1 MSSKYNNLKK
11 RLTKKILDINFDG
24 RFLSVYLMIAVIFL
38 YLISGLFELQLVSGR
53 KNLLAATRTSQSTE
67 LIIPPRGLIYDSND
81 QILAYNAPSY
91 SLYIEKSL
99 LQVDKEREVITKLA
113 ESFGREPND
122 LLDTYRSQAYSAG
135 NTENDIKI
143 ITGIDSD
150 SYFKGLG
157 IVSSLKG
164 VRLESEN
171 LRTYRDAPYFSNI
184 LGYIGKPNEL
194 DLVDGVYTISK
205 VGKDG
210 VEKVYDEY
218 LRGKAGKEVLQ
229 KKYLE
234 GTETT
239 FIQEVAKSGDNVHLT
254 IDGQWQKKLSEIMQE
269 RLEVLG
275 AFASAGVVMDSN
287 TGEIKAMVS
296 LPNYDNNLFVDAIK
310 NEQYTSLLSDPRSPL
325 INRPIALQLPSGSI
339 YKIVGASAALEERV
353 ITSGTVINSEG
364 CMKLS
369 AGVEFCEADKKVLG
383 DLTVVSAL
391 SKSSNLFF
399 CKVAMRM
406 NSQADGIDTI
416 LTYARDYGL
425 GQKTGVDLLGEQ
437 IGSLPSPELKKKLFN
452 ENWYVG
458 DDCNSIIGQGLL
470 TVTPLQMTVAVSAV
484 NNGGNILKPQVLSK
498 IVDQEGNVVKE
509 MTPETVR
516 KVAVSET
523 NLETIKQGMRSAAE
537 EGSASLLKGLPGDII
552 MKTGSADAAELIN
565 GKLYEGAH
573 SWVTGC
579 FNDNGNDYCFV
590 FMQQWGGRGFQTV
603 PIVKKFVNC
612 VQQDFASKCQDI
624 N

>member
-1 MSSKYNNLKK
+1 MLSKYKKLKQIFLE
-11 RLTKKILDINFDG
+11 RFSDINFDG
-24 RFLSVYLMIAVIFL
+24 RFLSVYLLIFIIFA
-38 YLISGLFELQLVSGR
+38 YLFSGLFELQLVSGR
-53 KNLLAATRTSQSTE
+53 QNLLAATRTSQSTE

-91 SLYIEKSL
+91 TLYVEKSSL
-99 LQVDKEREVITKLA
+99 PVDKEREVITELA
-113 ESFGREPND
+113 EVFGREPDD
-122 LLDTYRSQAYSAG
+122 LLDTYRSQAYFPG
-135 NTENDIKI
+135 NTDSDIKI
-143 ITGIDSD
+143 LSGINSD

-157 IVSSLKG
+157 KVASMKG

-171 LRTYRDAPYFSNI
+171 LRTYRDASYFSNI
-184 LGYIGKPNEL
+184 VGYIGKPNEQ
-194 DLVDGVYTISK
+194 DLVDGVYSISK

-210 VEKVYDEY
+210 VEKVYDDY

-229 KKYLE
+229 KQYLE

-239 FIQEVAKSGDNVHLT
+239 FIQEVAESGDNIHLT

-310 NEQYTSLLSDPRSPL
+310 TEQYKRLLSDPRSPL

-339 YKIVGASAALEERV
+339 YKIVGASAALEEGV

-406 NSQADGIDTI
+406 NTQTEGIETI

-437 IGSLPSPELKKKLFN
+437 VGSLPSPELKKKLFN

-458 DDCNSIIGQGLL
+458 DDCNSMIGQGLL

-484 NNGGNILKPQVLSK
+484 NNGGRILRPQVLSK
-498 IVDQEGNVVKE
+498 IVDQEGNIVKE
-509 MTPETVR
+509 MMPEIVR
-516 KVAVSET
+516 KVGVSET
-523 NLETIKQGMRSAAE
+523 NLDTIKAGMRSAAE

-552 MKTGSADAAELIN
+552 MKTGSADASELIN

-579 FNDNGNDYCFV
+579 FNNDGNDYCFV

>member
-1 MSSKYNNLKK
+1 MLLKYKSLKK
-11 RLTKKILDINFDG
+11 RLKKWILTINFDG
-24 RFLSVYLMIAVIFL
+24 RFLSVNILISIVFL
-38 YLISGLFELQLVSGR
+38 YLFSGLFELQLVSGR
-53 KNLLAATRTSQSTE
+53 QNLLAATRTSQSTE
-67 LIIPPRGLIYDSND
+67 LIIPPRGLIYDSNE
-81 QILAYNAPSY
+81 QLLAYNAPSY
-91 SLYIEKSL
+91 TLYVEKDSLPVEN
-99 LQVDKEREVITKLA
+99 EREVITTLA
-113 ESFGREPND
+113 KAFSREPDD
-122 LLDTYRSQAYSAG
+122 LLDTYRSQAYSPG
-135 NTENDIKI
+135 NTENNIKI
-143 ITGIDSD
+143 LSGINSD
-150 SYFKGLG
+150 SYFRGLG
-157 IVSSLKG
+157 KVAAMKG

-171 LRTYRDAPYFSNI
+171 LRTYRDAQYFSNI
-184 LGYIGKPNEL
+184 IGYIGKPNEQ

-205 VGKDG
+205 IGKDG

-229 KKYLE
+229 KQYLE
-234 GTETT
+234 GTETK
-239 FIQEVAKSGDNVHLT
+239 FIQEVEEPGDNIYLT
-254 IDGQWQKKLSEIMQE
+254 IDGEWQRKLSEIMQE
-269 RLEVLG
+269 RLEELG

-310 NEQYTSLLSDPRSPL
+310 NEQYTRLLSDPRSPL

-339 YKIVGASAALEERV
+339 YKIVGASAALEEGV
-353 ITSGTVINSEG
+353 ITSGTIINSEG

-406 NSQADGIDTI
+406 NTQTEGINTI

-425 GQKTGVDLLGEQ
+425 GQKTGIDLLGEQ

-458 DDCNSIIGQGLL
+458 DDCNSMIGQGLL

-484 NNGGNILKPQVLSK
+484 NNGGSIFKPQVLSK
-498 IVDQEGNVVKE
+498 IIDQEGNVVKQ
-509 MTPETVR
+509 MTPQVVR
-516 KVAVSET
+516 KVAVSKAT
-523 NLETIKQGMRSAAE
+523 LETIKLGMRSAAE
-537 EGSASLLKGLPGDII
+537 EGSASLLKDLPGDII
-552 MKTGSADAAELIN
+552 IKTGSADASELIN

-579 FNDNGNDYCFV
+579 FNNNGKDYCFV

-603 PIVKKFVNC
+603 PIVKKFINC
-612 VQQDFASKCQDI
+612 VQQDFVSKCQDV